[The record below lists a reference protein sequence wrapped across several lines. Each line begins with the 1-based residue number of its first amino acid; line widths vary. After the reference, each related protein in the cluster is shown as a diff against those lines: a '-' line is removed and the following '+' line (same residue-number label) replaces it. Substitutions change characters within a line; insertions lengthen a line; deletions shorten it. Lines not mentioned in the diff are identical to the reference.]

1 MPMMKQL
8 RDSTKV
14 IMIIVVVSFVGLMVF
29 EWGMELSGTTSQG
42 TSGSALGS
50 VNDAEISLEE
60 YQRQYQILYQAAER
74 QDTDGELSAEDLE
87 RIEQEAWES
96 VVDLTLLEQE
106 ASRRGIRVTDREL
119 VEFITNNPPA
129 DIVELPA
136 FQTEGQFDMQKYH
149 QALADPALA
158 ETWAEYESQL
168 RLRLPINKLQEQI
181 AAGVPV
187 TEIELLERYR
197 AAHEQARIE
206 YLYLDPERLV
216 PADRVRVTDEEIRDY
231 YEEHKEAFS
240 RDESA
245 TIRYVAFRAGAT
257 AADSA
262 RVAAFA
268 DSLAEVARRL
278 DADFA
283 ALAERHSVDRVTAEL
298 GGDLGWIDPAAMH
311 PAFSAALASVEPG
324 QVSDPFLTPFG
335 WHVIKLEERSVE
347 DGEPRAKVR
356 QILIA
361 IEPSAE
367 ELQRIR
373 GEAQAF
379 AQAASETAE
388 AFDQAAAQRR
398 LPVGRPPTFEKGV
411 VVPEL
416 GVASAVSEFVFAN
429 PAGSVSGPIE
439 QGDAYYVVRVDARY
453 PAGTVAQTRV
463 RDEIQDRLL
472 REKRSAAT
480 RELAPSIVDAVRTGG
495 LENAADRFGL
505 EVRTTGWFT
514 RQNNIPGV
522 GSETPVAGAAFGL
535 AQGQT
540 AGPIET
546 ERGLYVLRVL
556 EKRGIDERG
565 FEQIKPQLLE
575 EMRRE
580 KMGERISA
588 WFEAL
593 KEDAEIEDNRAQ
605 LLGGP

>member
-1 MPMMKQL
+1 
-8 RDSTKV
+8 
-14 IMIIVVVSFVGLMVF
+14 
-29 EWGMELSGTTSQG
+29 
-42 TSGSALGS
+42 
-50 VNDAEISLEE
+50 
-60 YQRQYQILYQAAER
+60 
-74 QDTDGELSAEDLE
+74 
-87 RIEQEAWES
+87 
-96 VVDLTLLEQE
+96 
-106 ASRRGIRVTDREL
+106 
-119 VEFITNNPPA
+119 
-129 DIVELPA
+129 
-136 FQTEGQFDMQKYH
+136 
-149 QALADPALA
+149 
-158 ETWAEYESQL
+158 
-168 RLRLPINKLQEQI
+168 
-181 AAGVPV
+181 
-187 TEIELLERYR
+187 
-197 AAHEQARIE
+197 
-206 YLYLDPERLV
+206 
-216 PADRVRVTDEEIRDY
+216 
-231 YEEHKEAFS
+231 
-240 RDESA
+240 
-245 TIRYVAFRAGAT
+245 
-257 AADSA
+257 
-262 RVAAFA
+262 
-268 DSLAEVARRL
+268 
-278 DADFA
+278 
-283 ALAERHSVDRVTAEL
+283 VTAEL

-311 PAFSAALASVEPG
+311 PAFAAALARVEPG
-324 QVSDPFLTPFG
+324 QVWDPFLTPFG

-379 AQAASETAE
+379 AQAASESAE

-429 PAGSVSGPIE
+429 PAGSVSGPLE

-453 PAGTVAQTRV
+453 PAGTVALTRV

-472 REKRSAAT
+472 REKRLAAT

-495 LENAADRFGL
+495 LEEAADRYGL
-505 EVRTTGWFT
+505 EVRTTAWFT